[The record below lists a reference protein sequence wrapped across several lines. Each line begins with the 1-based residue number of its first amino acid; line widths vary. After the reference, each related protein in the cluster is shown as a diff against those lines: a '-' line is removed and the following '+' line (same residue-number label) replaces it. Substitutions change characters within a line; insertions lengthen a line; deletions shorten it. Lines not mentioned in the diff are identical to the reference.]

1 MNASVIRYGNLFR
14 VPPLAVGRP
23 AGAACVLAMHTSKP
37 EHSLMQELLFDR
49 SRIEISALEIRA
61 KAWNLPLC
69 FVESHTSAQA
79 DYKFRYVFAKLSCL

>member
-1 MNASVIRYGNLFR
+1 
-14 VPPLAVGRP
+14 
-23 AGAACVLAMHTSKP
+23 
-37 EHSLMQELLFDR
+37 MQELLFDR

>member
-61 KAWNLPLC
+61 KAWNLPCLRR
-69 FVESHTSAQA
+69 FVESQTGAQS
-79 DYKFRYVFAKLSCL
+79 DRKFGHVST